1 MAVKGESLRELMHL
15 QRRINV
21 MFHEMLQPE
30 EGHAAIPDFAWV
42 PATDVSEDEGH
53 YYVDLEL
60 PGVAIEDITVTCEAQ
75 RLKVSGERRSLRE
88 LSPSN
93 AQRVERYFG
102 PFAREISFPA
112 AVEQALVKVELAN
125 GLFSLA
131 IPKKKHARRR
141 VTPIPRL
148 KPDGGSKCL

>member
-15 QRRINV
+15 QRRING

-30 EGHAAIPDFAWV
+30 EGNAAIPDFAWA
-42 PATDVSEDEGH
+42 PATDVSEDENN

-60 PGVAIEDITVTCEAQ
+60 PGVAIQNITVTCGAQ
-75 RLKVSGERRSLRE
+75 HLKVSGERRSSRE

-112 AVEQALVKVELAN
+112 PVEPAKVKADLVN
-125 GLFSLA
+125 GLLSLA
-131 IPKKKHARRR
+131 IPKKKHSRKRIKA
-141 VTPIPRL
+141 
-148 KPDGGSKCL
+148 S